1 MLACLAGLCPI
12 ESVRQDV
19 EKSLKKS
26 AANFEFHSLATDA
39 TTGVTTAS
47 QLAIFICGI
56 TDHFETRDDLL
67 SLIALMHRILVGGV
81 CGVAGWFNQPYLA

>member
-1 MLACLAGLCPI
+1 MLACLAGLCPV

-19 EKSLKKS
+19 EKSLK
-26 AANFEFHSLATDA
+26 NLEFHSLATDA

-67 SLIALMHRILVGGV
+67 SLIALMRRILECGV